1 MLRVLGLD
9 WSGFFIMGS
18 YLVTIV
24 DQADIP
30 MDAFKVAAILSF
42 TRIPL
47 AILTLFYISKVKI
60 KTIYIATS
68 TTLRYKTLSLIT
80 FYSLGKSL
88 ISLFNSIGAWMVVVR
103 LYLGHEYSLSLFGET
118 IGSWMT
124 LAGMVILYTGY
135 SLGMAQVP

>member
-68 TTLRYKTLSLIT
+68 TTLRYKTLSLIA
-80 FYSLGKSL
+80 FFSLGKSL
-88 ISLFNSIGAWMVVVR
+88 I
-103 LYLGHEYSLSLFGET
+103 
-118 IGSWMT
+118 
-124 LAGMVILYTGY
+124 
-135 SLGMAQVP
+135 